1 MDKNKYQTL
10 QEWHELLK
18 SGIITEEDF
27 NKKKRELIGDIE
39 STSQK
44 EQPDLSI
51 ETSIKEVPEQE
62 QERNPNDWLNKN
74 KRWLIS
80 LIIVILIGII
90 TFIWHFPSKEK
101 SDFNKETET
110 VVNKNDISNR
120 DYQMGNSYFNTI
132 VQEWNKAHLS
142 KDVGV
147 FHNLFDDTVL
157 FYGTQMDKSS
167 CIESKLSLFKKNPD
181 FYQQIYGDV
190 QIENIS
196 ETEVKCSFIKKVTVN
211 QVTKDYSSYL
221 TLKKTGTDWKIITE
235 GDLVTDKNLAKKGKT
250 KTVAVNQEN
259 YHFEP
264 TESVI
269 SGTIKIETFFGPPGF
284 GENPETDRRDNS
296 YILNLDNPIN
306 VISKDKDDDFNR
318 TTYNVSKIHL
328 TASDAKL
335 TNYKNK
341 FVRLTGTFFSADNG
355 NHHTDVLMFVTK
367 IE

>member
-167 CIESKLSLFKKNPD
+167 CIESKLS
-181 FYQQIYGDV
+181 
-190 QIENIS
+190 
-196 ETEVKCSFIKKVTVN
+196 
-211 QVTKDYSSYL
+211 
-221 TLKKTGTDWKIITE
+221 
-235 GDLVTDKNLAKKGKT
+235 
-250 KTVAVNQEN
+250 
-259 YHFEP
+259 
-264 TESVI
+264 
-269 SGTIKIETFFGPPGF
+269 
-284 GENPETDRRDNS
+284 
-296 YILNLDNPIN
+296 
-306 VISKDKDDDFNR
+306 
-318 TTYNVSKIHL
+318 
-328 TASDAKL
+328 
-335 TNYKNK
+335 
-341 FVRLTGTFFSADNG
+341 
-355 NHHTDVLMFVTK
+355 
-367 IE
+367 